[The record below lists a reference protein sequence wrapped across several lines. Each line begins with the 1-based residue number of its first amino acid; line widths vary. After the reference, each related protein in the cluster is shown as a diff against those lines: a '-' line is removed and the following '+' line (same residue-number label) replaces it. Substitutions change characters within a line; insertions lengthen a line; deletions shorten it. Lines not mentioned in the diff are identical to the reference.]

1 MLLARVHRAVVR
13 LIHDLTRPQGEV
25 VEEEEGEKGD
35 VPATEKKKKVK

>member
-25 VEEEEGEKGD
+25 VEEEGEKGD